1 MLGFCYGEN
10 NMRRIYFLV
19 PDLQT
24 ANKVTDELLLARIEE
39 RHIHVIAREGT
50 ELGDL
55 PKASLLQT
63 SDVIPA
69 VERGLAVGGVTGI
82 LAGVAAVTFPPA
94 GLVLGGGAILATA
107 LAGSG
112 IGAWIS
118 SMIGVDVVNS
128 QIRQFENAVQQGEIL
143 FLVDVPKDQVER
155 IEAMVKSHHPDA
167 DIEGT
172 EPHIPAFP

>member
-1 MLGFCYGEN
+1 
-10 NMRRIYFLV
+10 MRRIYFLV
-19 PDLQT
+19 PDLKT
-24 ANKVTDELLLARIEE
+24 ANKVTDELLLTRIEE

-94 GLVLGGGAILATA
+94 GLVLGGGAVLATA
-107 LAGSG
+107 LVGSG
-112 IGAWIS
+112 MGAWMS
-118 SMIGVDVVNS
+118 SMIGVDVRNS
-128 QIRQFENAVQQGEIL
+128 RISQFEEAIEQGEIL
-143 FLVDVPKDQVER
+143 FLVDVPKARVEE
-155 IEAMVKSHHPDA
+155 IEEMVKKHHPDA

-172 EPHIPAFP
+172 EPTIPAFP

>member
-1 MLGFCYGEN
+1 MPKSA
-10 NMRRIYFLV
+10 RRLV
-19 PDLQT
+19 AVALIPDLET
-24 ANKVTDELLLARIEE
+24 ANKVTDELLLARIDE

-50 ELGDL
+50 QLGDL

-82 LAGVAAVTFPPA
+82 LAGVAAVSFPPA

-107 LAGSG
+107 IAGSG
-112 IGAWIS
+112 IGAWLS

-128 QIRQFENAVQQGEIL
+128 QIKQFEGAVDNGEIL
-143 FLVDVPKDQVER
+143 FLVDVPKER
-155 IEAMVKSHHPDA
+155 VHQIETMVKMHHPDA
-167 DIEGT
+167 DVEGT

>member
-1 MLGFCYGEN
+1 
-10 NMRRIYFLV
+10 MRRLYFLL
-19 PDLQT
+19 PTLES
-24 ANKVTDELLLARIEE
+24 ASKVTDELLLARIDE

-50 ELGDL
+50 EMGTL
-55 PKASLLQT
+55 PEASLLQK

-69 VERGLAVGGVTGI
+69 VERGLVVGGVTGA

-94 GLVLGGGAILATA
+94 GIVLGGGAILATM

-112 IGAWIS
+112 IGAWLS
-118 SMIGVDVVNS
+118 SMIGVDVKNS
-128 QIRQFENAVQQGEIL
+128 RITQFEQAVERGEFL
-143 FLVDVPKDQVER
+143 FLVDVPKKRVEE
-155 IEAMVKSHHPDA
+155 IEEMVKSHHPDA

>member
-1 MLGFCYGEN
+1 
-10 NMRRIYFLV
+10 MRRIYFLI
-19 PDLQT
+19 PDLET
-24 ANKVTDELLLARIEE
+24 ANKVTDELLLARIDE

-107 LAGSG
+107 IAGSG
-112 IGAWIS
+112 IGAWLS

-128 QIRQFENAVQQGEIL
+128 QIKQFEGAVENGEVL
-143 FLVDVPKDQVER
+143 FLVDVPKER
-155 IEAMVKSHHPDA
+155 VDEIETMVKVHHPDA
-167 DIEGT
+167 DVEGT